1 MPITTRELLAKLIKC
16 EAGGEGDNGMR
27 AVASV
32 IVNRAQ
38 VPNGEFA
45 RVSHGGDIRAI
56 IEQQN
61 QFTCMKEAIGGAYN
75 AQNVWNMDPEDVH
88 YAIAD
93 WAIAGNTFSGVG
105 DSLFYFTPFNPQC
118 PPYFPQG
125 GAGVIFNRINQ
136 HCYYTP
142 TSVYATT

>member
-75 AQNVWNMDPEDVH
+75 AQNVWNMDPEDIH

-93 WAIAGNTFSGVG
+93 WAISGNTFSGVG
-105 DSLFYFTPFNPQC
+105 DSLFYFNPFNPQC
-118 PPYFPQG
+118 PPYFPPG

-142 TSVYATT
+142 TSVYVTT

>member
-75 AQNVWNMDPEDVH
+75 AQNVWNMDPLIPSVLP
-88 YAIAD
+88 IARRE
-93 WAIAGNTFSGVG
+93 GPVLFSTESISTVTTPLPQFMQLH
-105 DSLFYFTPFNPQC
+105 DSEEES
-118 PPYFPQG
+118 
-125 GAGVIFNRINQ
+125 R
-136 HCYYTP
+136 
-142 TSVYATT
+142 